1 MTNFG
6 GVGSG
11 FWGAVPAPLVDLG
24 AGLKKSH
31 GSSRQNPERCAEPPG
46 DGWPC
51 VWGSAFKASEPPTI
65 WAASSLS
72 LDMLKSKD

>member
-46 DGWPC
+46 DGWP
-51 VWGSAFKASEPPTI
+51 
-65 WAASSLS
+65 
-72 LDMLKSKD
+72 